1 MLEANHTNAIIMI
14 KWFLDKSVHGYHKST
29 HTGEK
34 PYQCSQ
40 CDKAFARKSK
50 LDKHMRTH
58 TVENHNNLTQCE

>member
-14 KWFLDKSVHGYHKST
+14 KSFLDKSVLGYHKST

-34 PYQCSQ
+34 LYKCSQ
-40 CDKAFARKSK
+40 CEKALARKSK

-58 TVENHNNLTQCE
+58 N